1 MVLNISSS
9 TILVMFVAFLMPVLL
24 AYKSYFYGRGSY
36 AFLNK
41 SNIECIQGVCLILIL
56 FHQVIERVSHPDLIL
71 QFLQTLGT
79 GALAVYLFLVG
90 VEFRNF
96 SIQANRLIKKRI
108 FQRAIRL
115 FLMFVSGNVLMG
127 LVQVYLG
134 EEVSLFEILQHT
146 IMGQFLDGS
155 QASLIVTLFVFYLLM
170 GFTQNIKILSLFGWL
185 AGWPGIFV
193 MVGMWVARYQKVV
206 FMILRKHLLNLSL
219 ICGILLLLSISWN
232 FLLPIASVLG
242 IMVVLMKV
250 QFKSKVFKL
259 VKQLSVPLYVLQL
272 PLLYLVFYSSEPK
285 DSMFVLVT
293 IGLNLMLIL
302 IFRVMLL
309 TEFKSY
315 DKVKYN

>member
-1 MVLNISSS
+1 
-9 TILVMFVAFLMPVLL
+9 
-24 AYKSYFYGRGSY
+24 
-36 AFLNK
+36 
-41 SNIECIQGVCLILIL
+41 
-56 FHQVIERVSHPDLIL
+56 
-71 QFLQTLGT
+71 
-79 GALAVYLFLVG
+79 
-90 VEFRNF
+90 
-96 SIQANRLIKKRI
+96 
-108 FQRAIRL
+108 
-115 FLMFVSGNVLMG
+115 
-127 LVQVYLG
+127 
-134 EEVSLFEILQHT
+134 
-146 IMGQFLDGS
+146 
-155 QASLIVTLFVFYLLM
+155 
-170 GFTQNIKILSLFGWL
+170 
-185 AGWPGIFV
+185 

>member
-170 GFTQNIKILSLFGWL
+170 GFTQNFESIW
-185 AGWPGIFV
+185 FV
-193 MVGMWVARYQKVV
+193 SWVARDLCYGWDVGCTLSKSCIYDIKKA
-206 FMILRKHLLNLSL
+206 FIKSEFNL
-219 ICGILLLLSISWN
+219 WD
-232 FLLPIASVLG
+232 FIAA
-242 IMVVLMKV
+242 
-250 QFKSKVFKL
+250 
-259 VKQLSVPLYVLQL
+259 
-272 PLLYLVFYSSEPK
+272 FY
-285 DSMFVLVT
+285 
-293 IGLNLMLIL
+293 
-302 IFRVMLL
+302 
-309 TEFKSY
+309 
-315 DKVKYN
+315 